1 MLSVQD
7 HFNVKTMIIVF
18 AVRASLDS
26 HILLMIIEHLIELE
40 ARLELIRLGSNMI
53 NIRCLLNFLES

>member
-1 MLSVQD
+1 
-7 HFNVKTMIIVF
+7 MIVVF

-40 ARLELIRLGSNMI
+40 ARLELIRLGRCSNMI